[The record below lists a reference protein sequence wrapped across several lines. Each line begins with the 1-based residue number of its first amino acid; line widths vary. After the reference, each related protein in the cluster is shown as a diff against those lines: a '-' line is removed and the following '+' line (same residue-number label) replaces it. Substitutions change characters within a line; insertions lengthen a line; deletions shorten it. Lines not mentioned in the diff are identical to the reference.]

1 MPIAYCFLYCLISFL
16 NMIIESIGRWSVVG
30 RFNKTNLE
38 LDWKTNR
45 PSSITNCDK
54 FITNCDKY
62 ITNCDKYIT
71 NCGNYYKLRR
81 LLQIVQS
88 SIQVDK
94 RLQWANVKQKPF
106 RNILSYSRIF
116 RHIRAYSV
124 IFRHN
129 QAYLGILQ
137 AYSKPCV
144 TLAYSKPWYIQK
156 TGTFRTRG
164 IFIILWNIYNGAFCE
179 NR

>member
-1 MPIAYCFLYCLISFL
+1 MSRWVGGQWSVDLIKPIWNWTEKLIDHLVLQIATNLLQTAIGWLISWQ
-16 NMIIESIGRWSVVG
+16 S
-30 RFNKTNLE
+30 
-38 LDWKTNR
+38 
-45 PSSITNCDK
+45 P
-54 FITNCDKY
+54 ITNCDKY

-94 RLQWANVKQKPF
+94 PLQWANVKQKPF
-106 RNILSYSRIF
+106 RNILSYSRII

-137 AYSKPCV
+137 AYSKLCV

-164 IFIILWNIYNGAFCE
+164 IFRILWNIYNGAFCE